1 MHNISRITLKYCHH
15 RGITSYMKPSNH
27 AKTSAKKAESAEE
40 TAENEEETTTTTS
53 RRRFST
59 TSRSRTSS
67 TRTRSSTTLL
77 GRGLR
82 TYTQQFNI
90 AKPTPDPLL
99 INRGLLQVRQ
109 NNPTRT
115 STSTSPAPNYVPDS
129 DVPLRDG
136 AVGFTAS
143 SHLFAAFVIL
153 LLFWL
158 EWMLFMRK
166 PTMFSYWGPL
176 IIAIIQLYMAFDIL
190 GRS

>member
-1 MHNISRITLKYCHH
+1 
-15 RGITSYMKPSNH
+15 MKPSNS
-27 AKTSAKKAESAEE
+27 AKTSARKAESAEE
-40 TAENEEETTTTTS
+40 TAENEDETTTTTS
-53 RRRFST
+53 RRRSST

-82 TYTQQFNI
+82 ADTQQFST
-90 AKPTPDPLL
+90 AKPTPTARLM
-99 INRGLLQVRQ
+99 NRGLLQGRQ
-109 NNPTRT
+109 NNPTRSSIT
-115 STSTSPAPNYVPDS
+115 ASPTPNYVPDS

>member
-1 MHNISRITLKYCHH
+1 M
-15 RGITSYMKPSNH
+15 
-27 AKTSAKKAESAEE
+27 
-40 TAENEEETTTTTS
+40 
-53 RRRFST
+53 
-59 TSRSRTSS
+59 
-67 TRTRSSTTLL
+67 
-77 GRGLR
+77 
-82 TYTQQFNI
+82 
-90 AKPTPDPLL
+90 
-99 INRGLLQVRQ
+99 
-109 NNPTRT
+109 
-115 STSTSPAPNYVPDS
+115 PDS